1 MAKTLS
7 EKVAE
12 MDAQLK
18 KIEIERGINDGVNKW
33 IRTVCITATCS
44 VLSFFAWL
52 GNFVYNHFQAIYEA
66 AKAFLSHMGNK

>member
-12 MDAQLK
+12 MQAQLN
-18 KIEIERGINDGVNKW
+18 KIEIERGINAGINKW
-33 IRTVCITATCS
+33 IRTICITATCS

-52 GNFVYNHFQAIYEA
+52 GNFVHNNFEAVYQA
-66 AKAFLSHMGNK
+66 AKAFLSHWGSK